1 MSDSRTVDDPA
12 TRPAATGAS
21 PDLPLAQAAEVGIDP
36 RPLDRLCEWIRDQ
49 NLDIRSFLIV
59 KDGRLV
65 FELYGDG
72 LERASNH
79 ETYSITN
86 TVTSLLFGILA
97 DEGRISPTDK
107 LADWLARD
115 HPDLTPALQDKQAI
129 ELGHLLSMS
138 SGLFYTLTGPA
149 DPLANPPNR
158 LQIALTA
165 AAKAA
170 PATVF
175 NYTIV
180 SPDARRA
187 AITAASGVPI
197 DQFAEERLLKPL
209 QMENYG
215 WTGADQTGVVSGGS
229 GLRLR
234 AMDIAKLGVMMLHG
248 GRWQGEQIVP
258 QAWIREMSTPK
269 ATARDYGYFCWIN
282 HVVETE
288 PAFGA
293 MGFRGQFMTILP
305 KRNAVIVMTSLL
317 PETGGVKDAAFLQL
331 YRRMVNDYVLPALQG
346 ATAASFTGSAQQAL
360 RQEPE
365 RGAEP
370 AGQSHPPVAHP
381 PVAHPPVAHP
391 PVAHPPVAH
400 PPVAHPP
407 LAHPPSAHAPAA
419 QHTGRHAP

>member
-1 MSDSRTVDDPA
+1 M
-12 TRPAATGAS
+12 
-21 PDLPLAQAAEVGIDP
+21 
-36 RPLDRLCEWIRDQ
+36 
-49 NLDIRSFLIV
+49 
-59 KDGRLV
+59 
-65 FELYGDG
+65 
-72 LERASNH
+72 
-79 ETYSITN
+79 
-86 TVTSLLFGILA
+86 
-97 DEGRISPTDK
+97 
-107 LADWLARD
+107 
-115 HPDLTPALQDKQAI
+115 
-129 ELGHLLSMS
+129 
-138 SGLFYTLTGPA
+138 
-149 DPLANPPNR
+149 
-158 LQIALTA
+158 
-165 AAKAA
+165 
-170 PATVF
+170 
-175 NYTIV
+175 
-180 SPDARRA
+180 
-187 AITAASGVPI
+187 PI